1 LGENVVLFVVIIA
14 TVVVG
19 QTWLDWRDSQ
29 RRAAAP
35 AWAAAL
41 ALAGVLSITLTVATT
56 TAAALY
62 QEAMDQWQSGSALWS
77 QSVFLISMAGL
88 MAAAVWTKRL
98 RMLLLL
104 AAGLTAGVW
113 VGIALLT

>member
-1 LGENVVLFVVIIA
+1 LGENVVLFVVLIVS
-14 TVVVG
+14 VVVG

-29 RRAAAP
+29 RRAVAP
-35 AWAAAL
+35 AWAASL

-62 QEAMDQWQSGSALWS
+62 QEAINQWQSGSALWS
-77 QSVFLISMAGL
+77 QSVFLISMTGL
-88 MAAAVWTKRL
+88 VTAAVWKKRL

-104 AAGLTAGVW
+104 AAALTAGVW
-113 VGIALLT
+113 VGITLLT